1 MAEMAG
7 GDGDG
12 GDDDDYV
19 FFFGTESKWLKWLA
33 VTVMATGSLAE
44 VATNG
49 MVDHSSR
56 VVPPE

>member
-19 FFFGTESKWLKWLA
+19 FFGSVFFLFCLA
-33 VTVMATGSLAE
+33 RRGAIA
-44 VATNG
+44 
-49 MVDHSSR
+49 
-56 VVPPE
+56 VPRIRRAAGPIRTSFRTS